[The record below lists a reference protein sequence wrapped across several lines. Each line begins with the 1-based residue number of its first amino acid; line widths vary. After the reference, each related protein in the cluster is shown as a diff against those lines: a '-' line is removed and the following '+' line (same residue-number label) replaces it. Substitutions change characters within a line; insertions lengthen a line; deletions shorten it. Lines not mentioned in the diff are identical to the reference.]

1 MVVTELKFE
10 RMMGELDDLR
20 DTISDLSG
28 EFNTILDRES
38 PVELDGTIPEEAMT
52 AMRAL
57 DNEMDELDLQIDD
70 IAKELGISRESL
82 DFHMDSCIVNR
93 WEIYAKLKGAKIVNL
108 TERV

>member
-1 MVVTELKFE
+1 
-10 RMMGELDDLR
+10 
-20 DTISDLSG
+20 
-28 EFNTILDRES
+28 
-38 PVELDGTIPEEAMT
+38 MT